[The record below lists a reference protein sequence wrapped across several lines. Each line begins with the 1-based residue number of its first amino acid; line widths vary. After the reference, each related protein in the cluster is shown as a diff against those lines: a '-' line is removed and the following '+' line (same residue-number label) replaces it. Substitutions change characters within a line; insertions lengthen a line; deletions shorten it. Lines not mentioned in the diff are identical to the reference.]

1 MTTMMRTI
9 RISLSSNSNVAVISL
24 LESMCKVISVRWAS
38 YYERMIFMKKKGLI
52 VAIVAFA
59 VIGGTGAAFASG
71 AVSYIGTDK
80 AAKAALKEVP
90 GTVTE
95 VEFEHKNGKA
105 YYEVE
110 VQKKDSREDTDVYI
124 DAISGKVLAVHDD
137 HDDDRKKPSVT
148 AKPDASANAGKSAKN
163 TAAVGA
169 KVITKD
175 RAIELAQ
182 QVVKGELIKVD
193 KERNDGIQKY
203 EVKLRTSEGTAE
215 VEIHATNGKVLSID
229 YDRYD
234 DDDNDDFDDDDNSR
248 GWK

>member
-1 MTTMMRTI
+1 
-9 RISLSSNSNVAVISL
+9 
-24 LESMCKVISVRWAS
+24 
-38 YYERMIFMKKKGLI
+38 MKKKGLI

-59 VIGGTGAAFASG
+59 VIGGTSAAFASG
-71 AVSYIGTDK
+71 AVPYIGKDK

-95 VEFEHKNGKA
+95 LDLEHKNGKA

-124 DAISGKVLAVHDD
+124 DATSGKVLAVHDD
-137 HDDDRKKPSVT
+137 RDDDRKKPSVT
-148 AKPDASANAGKSAKN
+148 AKPEANANASGSAKN
-163 TAAVGA
+163 TAAGA
-169 KVITKD
+169 KVITKE

-182 QVVKGELIKVD
+182 QAVKGEVIKVE
-193 KERNDGIQKY
+193 KERDDGIQKY

-215 VEIHATNGKVLSID
+215 VELHAATGKVLSID

-234 DDDNDDFDDDDNSR
+234 DDDHDDDDDDDFDDDDDYYEDDSR
-248 GWK
+248 DRK

>member
-1 MTTMMRTI
+1 M
-9 RISLSSNSNVAVISL
+9 
-24 LESMCKVISVRWAS
+24 
-38 YYERMIFMKKKGLI
+38 MKKKGLI

-71 AVSYIGTDK
+71 AVPYIGKDK
-80 AAKAALKEVP
+80 AAKAALQEVP

-95 VEFEHKNGKA
+95 LELEHKNGKA

-124 DAISGKVLAVHDD
+124 DAASGKVLAVHDD
-137 HDDDRKKPSVT
+137 RDDDQDDDRKKPSVT
-148 AKPDASANAGKSAKN
+148 AKPDTSANASGDAKN
-163 TAAVGA
+163 TTAAGA
-169 KVITKD
+169 KITKE

-182 QVVKGELIKVD
+182 QAVKGELIKVE
-193 KERNDGIQKY
+193 KERDDGIQKY

-215 VEIHATNGKVLSID
+215 VEIHAVNGKVLSID

-234 DDDNDDFDDDDNSR
+234 DDDHDDNDHDDDDDDDDFYDDDNGGR
-248 GWK
+248 K